1 MLNEEYIPEEI
12 IKEFE
17 KRWEETPKCTFEE
30 FYKEAFS
37 EENRRNGNSKWYS
50 SPEDVLDRYNDYIE
64 GKIGYRYIGVVG
76 KTPREVYMEVLE
88 DTIITFKK

>member
-17 KRWEETPKCTFEE
+17 KRWKETPKCTFEE

-37 EENRRNGNSKWYS
+37 EENKRNGNSKWY
-50 SPEDVLDRYNDYIE
+50 Y
-64 GKIGYRYIGVVG
+64 
-76 KTPREVYMEVLE
+76 
-88 DTIITFKK
+88 

>member
-17 KRWEETPKCTFEE
+17 KRWKETPKCTFEE

-37 EENRRNGNSKWYS
+37 EENRRSGNSKYYS
-50 SPEDVLDRYNDYIE
+50 SPEDVLDTYNRYLKGD
-64 GKIGYRYIGVVG
+64 IGLRYIGVIG
-76 KTPREVYMEVLE
+76 KKPDCIYNEVLE
-88 DTIITFKK
+88 DAIITFKK